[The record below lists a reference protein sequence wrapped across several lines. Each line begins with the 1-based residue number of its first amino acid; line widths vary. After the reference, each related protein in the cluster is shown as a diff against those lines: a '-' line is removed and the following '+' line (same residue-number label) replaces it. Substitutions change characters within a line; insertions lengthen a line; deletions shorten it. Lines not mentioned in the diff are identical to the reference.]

1 MALRYTLQ
9 IEGFDIIETVQ
20 HATYVKK
27 HMKHSLSLRPSP
39 EHWAIVSASIMIQ
52 LQRNFPGLRRQG
64 LLDKSE
70 VNVICQYIDLAQWER
85 WGLAESG
92 VFQHIYLQT
101 TRKTEASPQ
110 IPIGAPQIFQLFVP
124 GRTGQAGPSRQ
135 ISHHTFG
142 HAELMWANYMG
153 WQHQL
158 PYLGCCNERAI
169 VPQSPW

>member
-1 MALRYTLQ
+1 MALWYTLQ

-27 HMKHSLSLRPSP
+27 NTWNTV
-39 EHWAIVSASIMIQ
+39 WALGLVMNTGTIVSASIMIQ
-52 LQRNFPGLRRQG
+52 LQKNFPGLRRQG

-110 IPIGAPQIFQLFVP
+110 IPIGAPQIFQLFVS
-124 GRTGQAGPSRQ
+124 GRTGTWS
-135 ISHHTFG
+135 
-142 HAELMWANYMG
+142 E
-153 WQHQL
+153 
-158 PYLGCCNERAI
+158 
-169 VPQSPW
+169 